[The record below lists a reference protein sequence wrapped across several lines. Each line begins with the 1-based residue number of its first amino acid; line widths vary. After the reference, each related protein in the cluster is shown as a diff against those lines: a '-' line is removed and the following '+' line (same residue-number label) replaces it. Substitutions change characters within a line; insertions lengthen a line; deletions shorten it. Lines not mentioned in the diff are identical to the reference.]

1 MLGFAGRD
9 LATRAAPP
17 AMTTGQLGV
26 LGFGALVIAGAGLL
40 AFSGGAVV
48 PGPWALG
55 AVAGATLVGVLAY
68 GLLTAAMR
76 TGEVSAVTPFR
87 YSRIVFGVGLGA
99 VAFGERLDAWTVA
112 GAALIVA
119 SGLYSLMRERR
130 RARGR

>member
-1 MLGFAGRD
+1 
-9 LATRAAPP
+9 
-17 AMTTGQLGV
+17 
-26 LGFGALVIAGAGLL
+26 
-40 AFSGGAVV
+40 
-48 PGPWALG
+48 
-55 AVAGATLVGVLAY
+55 VLAY